1 MKEINLKIQKNEDI
15 VLLMQGLNWIRQ
27 HNLNEFSKEIPLI
40 DRDQRFNL
48 IEERAETHD
57 RLMSIIVQLDK
68 LLEDLK

>member
-1 MKEINLKIQKNEDI
+1 MKEIKLNIQKNEDI